1 MLHRERGKTN
11 SYAWFRHF
19 PLLVYFS
26 AFCHFVKRWKHFY
39 MTAWV
44 VHDLV
49 VTEAVDLDFAYSFG
63 SRGNDRIKSSQGGY
77 LMNWLS
83 RLALFLVIIG
93 ALNWLLVGLFEWDLV
108 SAVFGGE
115 TMRAS
120 SMLSRIVYS
129 LVGLSGLYC
138 LTFLFADTIVGTEQR

>member
-1 MLHRERGKTN
+1 MIWLLQKRLIWILRILLALEGMIGSNHRK
-11 SYAWFRHF
+11 
-19 PLLVYFS
+19 
-26 AFCHFVKRWKHFY
+26 
-39 MTAWV
+39 
-44 VHDLV
+44 
-49 VTEAVDLDFAYSFG
+49 
-63 SRGNDRIKSSQGGY
+63 GGY